1 MMCKYFRVRTQKY
14 IKYYYCTAKKQKISF
29 CNCCRCEL
37 CCNKQYKPL
46 NKKPIIK
53 KANKVSKMAKAT
65 DISMDV
71 KYKVWERD
79 SHCCIFCGKLVPVS
93 NANAHF
99 IPRSAGGL
107 GIEENIFTACN
118 QCHHEQ
124 DNGLNTAEYDLRA
137 EKYLKNFYGLRWN
150 KENLIYKKY

>member
-1 MMCKYFRVRTQKY
+1 MVCKNFKIRSKKYQKYF
-14 IKYYYCTAKKQKISF
+14 YCAAKKQEITFSD
-29 CNCCRCEL
+29 CNNCCFCEFK
-37 CCNKQYKPL
+37 NQ
-46 NKKPIIK
+46 KKL
-53 KANKVSKMAKAT
+53 KAT
-65 DISMDV
+65 PIKIKSKKSSKRSQAAEISP
-71 KYKVWERD
+71 KTKRIVWERD